1 MHALPLPG
9 RLPKHQDYRVMK
21 LPSDVSK
28 AAVYRN
34 YCKALQALQIE
45 GELVRIVSY
54 QQFCRLWQE
63 IVPFVTTMKPSSD
76 LCLICQENVATIMR
90 SCNLSDDEK
99 STHLKVA
106 EEHLRCAKKEASKL
120 AWNNLPPDSRRH
132 GNPPCSIPTTMLYS
146 LDHAQLVYIPANPLQ
161 PGPAY
166 FKTA

>member
-28 AAVYRN
+28 AAVYRD

-54 QQFCRLWQE
+54 QQFCRLRQE

-90 SCNLSDDEK
+90 SCNLSDDENA
-99 STHLKVA
+99 L
-106 EEHLRCAKKEASKL
+106 
-120 AWNNLPPDSRRH
+120 
-132 GNPPCSIPTTMLYS
+132 I
-146 LDHAQLVYIPANPLQ
+146 
-161 PGPAY
+161 
-166 FKTA
+166 